1 MENKTREAIR
11 FEGSVQGVGFR
22 YRMSQLA
29 RHYDVTG
36 WVRNEYDGSVSAE
49 LQGRREAIDE
59 IIARLRE
66 DSYIYLDRVSRQKL
80 ELNEEERAFSV
91 SFGSAFRST
100 KHSVPC
106 LPQAVSVCAM
116 PCPTRPRRVLDVA

>member
-59 IIARLRE
+59 II
-66 DSYIYLDRVSRQKL
+66 YLDRVSRQKL

-91 SFGSAFRST
+91 RY
-100 KHSVPC
+100 
-106 LPQAVSVCAM
+106 
-116 PCPTRPRRVLDVA
+116 

>member
-1 MENKTREAIR
+1 MENKTRKQFGLREACR
-11 FEGSVQGVGFR
+11 ALDSR

-80 ELNEEERAFSV
+80 ELKRRGAGIFRALL
-91 SFGSAFRST
+91 GAAGA
-100 KHSVPC
+100 
-106 LPQAVSVCAM
+106 L
-116 PCPTRPRRVLDVA
+116 VL

>member
-36 WVRNEYDGSVSAE
+36 WVRNEYDGSVSAD
-49 LQGRREAIDE
+49 LPGRR
-59 IIARLRE
+59 
-66 DSYIYLDRVSRQKL
+66 
-80 ELNEEERAFSV
+80 
-91 SFGSAFRST
+91 
-100 KHSVPC
+100 
-106 LPQAVSVCAM
+106 
-116 PCPTRPRRVLDVA
+116 

>member
-49 LQGRREAIDE
+49 L
-59 IIARLRE
+59 LRE

-91 SFGSAFRST
+91 RY
-100 KHSVPC
+100 
-106 LPQAVSVCAM
+106 
-116 PCPTRPRRVLDVA
+116 

>member
-1 MENKTREAIR
+1 M
-11 FEGSVQGVGFR
+11 QGVGFR

-59 IIARLRE
+59 IIVRLRE

-91 SFGSAFRST
+91 RY
-100 KHSVPC
+100 
-106 LPQAVSVCAM
+106 
-116 PCPTRPRRVLDVA
+116 

>member
-49 LQGRREAIDE
+49 LQGRREAIDDLSGQSE
-59 IIARLRE
+59 PAETRIKRRGAGIFRALLGATARWCCETQLQNG
-66 DSYIYLDRVSRQKL
+66 V
-80 ELNEEERAFSV
+80 EEGNILYRK
-91 SFGSAFRST
+91 T
-100 KHSVPC
+100 
-106 LPQAVSVCAM
+106 AVRM
-116 PCPTRPRRVLDVA
+116 RTHRP

>member
-36 WVRNEYDGSVSAE
+36 WVRNEYDRSVSAE

-80 ELNEEERAFSV
+80 ELNEEERTFSV
-91 SFGSAFRST
+91 RY
-100 KHSVPC
+100 
-106 LPQAVSVCAM
+106 
-116 PCPTRPRRVLDVA
+116 

>member
-1 MENKTREAIR
+1 MENKIREAIR

-49 LQGRREAIDE
+49 LPGCRAALDE
-59 IIARLRE
+59 HIARLR
-66 DSYIYLDRVSRQKL
+66 DDHYISLDRVSRQKL

-91 SFGSAFRST
+91 RY
-100 KHSVPC
+100 
-106 LPQAVSVCAM
+106 
-116 PCPTRPRRVLDVA
+116 

>member
-36 WVRNEYDGSVSAE
+36 WVRNERLGRTA
-49 LQGRREAIDE
+49 GRREAIDE

-91 SFGSAFRST
+91 RY
-100 KHSVPC
+100 
-106 LPQAVSVCAM
+106 
-116 PCPTRPRRVLDVA
+116 

>member
-1 MENKTREAIR
+1 M
-11 FEGSVQGVGFR
+11 
-22 YRMSQLA
+22 
-29 RHYDVTG
+29 TG

-80 ELNEEERAFSV
+80 ELNEEERAFTV
-91 SFGSAFRST
+91 RY
-100 KHSVPC
+100 
-106 LPQAVSVCAM
+106 
-116 PCPTRPRRVLDVA
+116 

>member
-1 MENKTREAIR
+1 MREACR
-11 FEGSVQGVGFR
+11 ALDS
-22 YRMSQLA
+22 A
-29 RHYDVTG
+29 T
-36 WVRNEYDGSVSAE
+36 GSVSAE

-91 SFGSAFRST
+91 RY
-100 KHSVPC
+100 
-106 LPQAVSVCAM
+106 
-116 PCPTRPRRVLDVA
+116 

>member
-1 MENKTREAIR
+1 MENKTREAIGLGKR
-11 FEGSVQGVGFR
+11 AGALDSATGC
-22 YRMSQLA
+22 LAA

-91 SFGSAFRST
+91 RY
-100 KHSVPC
+100 
-106 LPQAVSVCAM
+106 
-116 PCPTRPRRVLDVA
+116 

>member
-11 FEGSVQGVGFR
+11 FEGSVPGGGFS
-22 YRMSQLA
+22 YRLSQPA
-29 RHYDVTG
+29 IHYDVTRS
-36 WVRNEYDGSVSAE
+36 VRHEYDGSGSAE

-91 SFGSAFRST
+91 RY
-100 KHSVPC
+100 
-106 LPQAVSVCAM
+106 
-116 PCPTRPRRVLDVA
+116 